1 MFRTI
6 TRKIS
11 AIGTLLVLLFMLN
24 YVMLTYFLNEQE
36 ILAEQMLAMSQAE
49 RRLHS
54 LNGHFYEI
62 QFWEKKVLEEK
73 NPAAIAKY
81 GISISTIKKE
91 FKDLEAVKT
100 NDAIQSKLHS
110 ISAGMRQHEKIFNE
124 ARQLKTTR
132 NLHRTNLNTSY
143 RSLISNVLNNDM
155 DQLFK
160 PLFNLS
166 HFFIVYI
173 MQEDEPVYRSLGM
186 VVDYIYQK
194 IEQID
199 PSDHRTKEYLLTFKR
214 LLDEDFKLAIL
225 INNNETA
232 FETAH
237 KSLFEQFDSVF
248 SQASVLFKNKYVEAE
263 SKRNSLNHMALV
275 LTVVSV
281 ILLGVVL
288 ILFSKTIV
296 TPIRSLALVMGK
308 VKDGNFDERF
318 SWSGNK
324 NDELIRYGYHFN
336 TMLDT
341 LQENETLLRT
351 LIEVLPD
358 LIWLK
363 NPRGEYLLCNIRFEH
378 FFGAKQQDI
387 IGKTDYD
394 FLDKELA
401 DFFGEKDQSAIKANK
416 PCMNEEEIVYADD
429 GHKEHLE
436 TIKTPVYDAEGNLK
450 GVLGIARDITER
462 KRNEQEKIEAYLA
475 LEEHKRLALVGK
487 IAGKMAHDFNNILGI
502 IMGQAE
508 IGRLKCKEPDTLK
521 TLKLIFDQT
530 LRGKNL
536 TKNLVAFAKDQ
547 EPKYEYFYLN
557 EKIQLVLTLLKKDL
571 DGIEI
576 RTQGLSE
583 NIDFFAD
590 PGMIEHC
597 LVNIFQNSIHA
608 LSKSQHPFISI
619 QLQHADGTMIITI
632 ADNGCG
638 IPEQHI
644 DNIFEPSFSLKG
656 SRDVLASYD
665 GSIKGS
671 GYGMANVNKY
681 VELHKGKIKVSSQ
694 VDIGTTVELQFPIVR
709 RTLTNEEK
717 IIVENEGCHSNKRIL
732 LVEDEI
738 QIADVQRF
746 VLTNEPFYHTVDVAH
761 SGETAL
767 KLFDDNDYDL
777 VSLDYI
783 LPGKMNGKHLY
794 DHMRA
799 KNKTIPILF
808 ISGNIEFLESI
819 KALKRDDLL
828 VDHISKPCQNIDYLN
843 CIKLL
848 LDRANNGHGPT

>member
-1 MFRTI
+1 MAT
-6 TRKIS
+6 
-11 AIGTLLVLLFMLN
+11 
-24 YVMLTYFLNEQE
+24 
-36 ILAEQMLAMSQAE
+36 QMLEMSQAE

-54 LNGHFYEI
+54 LHGRFYEV

-73 NPAAIAKY
+73 NPAAIANY
-81 GISISTIKKE
+81 GISISSIKAE
-91 FKDLEAVKT
+91 LKDLEGVKT
-100 NDAIQSKLHS
+100 NDAIQSKLHTIGVS
-110 ISAGMRQHEKIFNE
+110 MLGHEKIFNE
-124 ARQLKTTR
+124 ARQLKTTW

-160 PLFNLS
+160 PLFNLN
-166 HFFIVYI
+166 HFFNVYI
-173 MQEDEPVYRSLGM
+173 MQQDEPVYRSLIM
-186 VVDYIYQK
+186 VVDYLYQK

-214 LLDEDFKLAIL
+214 LLDGDFKLAIL
-225 INNNETA
+225 VNNNETA

-248 SQASVLFKNKYVEAE
+248 SQASALFKSKYVEAE
-263 SKRNSLNHMALV
+263 SERNSLNHMALG
-275 LTVVSV
+275 LTAVSV
-281 ILLGVVL
+281 TLLGVVL
-288 ILFSKTIV
+288 VLFSKTIV
-296 TPIRSLALVMGK
+296 TPIRSLATVMRK
-308 VKDGNFDERF
+308 VKEGNFDERF
-318 SWSGNK
+318 SWHGSK
-324 NDELIRYGYHFN
+324 DDELIRYGYHFN

-363 NPRGEYLLCNIRFEH
+363 NPRGEYLLCNLRFEH
-378 FFGAKQQDI
+378 FFGAKQKDI

-394 FLDKELA
+394 FLDKKLA
-401 DFFGEKDQSAIKANK
+401 DFFGEKDRAAIRANK
-416 PCMNEEEIVYADD
+416 PCMNEEEVVYADD

-436 TIKTPVYDAEGNLK
+436 TIKTPLFDADGNLK

-475 LEEHKRLALVGK
+475 LEEHKKLALVGK

-502 IMGQAE
+502 IMGQSE
-508 IGRLKCKEPDTLK
+508 LGLLKCKEPETLT

-557 EKIQLVLTLLKKDL
+557 EKIELVLSLLKKDL
-571 DGIEI
+571 EGIEI
-576 RTQGLSE
+576 KKGGLFE

-608 LSKSQHPFISI
+608 LSKTQNPFISI
-619 QLQHADGTMIITI
+619 QLQHDNGTMVITI
-632 ADNGCG
+632 GDNGCG
-638 IPEQHI
+638 IPENHI

-671 GYGMANVNKY
+671 GYGMANVYKY
-681 VELHKGKIKVSSQ
+681 VELHKGKIKVRSQ
-694 VDIGTTVELQFPIVR
+694 VDIGTTVELRFPIVR
-709 RTLTNEEK
+709 RTLTKEEK
-717 IIVENEGCHSNKRIL
+717 IIVKHGGCHSNKRIL

-738 QIADVQRF
+738 QIAEVQRF
-746 VLTNEPFYHTVDVAH
+746 VLTNEPCHHTVDVAH
-761 SGETAL
+761 SADAAL
-767 KLFDDNDYDL
+767 KLFDNNDYDL
-777 VSLDYI
+777 VSLDYV
-783 LPGKMNGKHLY
+783 LPGKMNGRNLY

-819 KALKRDDLL
+819 KALKRDDPW

-843 CIKLL
+843 RIKVL
-848 LDRANNGHGPT
+848 LDKIK

>member
-1 MFRTI
+1 LFRTI
-6 TRKIS
+6 TRKIT
-11 AIGTLLVLLFMLN
+11 AIGTLLVLLFVLN
-24 YVMLTYFLNEQE
+24 YGLLTYFLNEQK
-36 ILAEQMLAMSQAE
+36 ILATQMLAMAQAE

-54 LNGHFYEI
+54 LNGRFYEVR
-62 QFWEKKVLEEK
+62 FWERKVLDGK
-73 NPAAIAKY
+73 NPAAIANY
-81 GISISTIKKE
+81 GASISTIKKE
-91 FKDLEAVKT
+91 LRDLEGVKT
-100 NDAIQSKLHS
+100 NEAIQSKLHA
-110 ISAGMRQHEKIFNE
+110 IRGGMLRHEMIFNE
-124 ARQLKTTR
+124 AQQLKITR

-143 RSLISNVLNNDM
+143 RAFISNVLNNDM
-155 DQLFK
+155 RQVFK
-160 PLFNLS
+160 PLFNLN
-166 HFFIVYI
+166 HFYIVYI
-173 MQEDEPVYRSLGM
+173 VQQEEPVYRSVSM
-186 VVDYIYQK
+186 VVDYLYQK

-199 PSDHRTKEYLLTFKR
+199 PSDHRTKEYLRSFKQ

-237 KSLFEQFDSVF
+237 TSLFEQFDSVF
-248 SQASVLFKNKYVEAE
+248 SQASALFKSKYLEAQT
-263 SKRNSLNHMALV
+263 KRNHLNNMALV
-275 LTVVSV
+275 LTVASV
-281 ILLGVVL
+281 TLLGVVFM
-288 ILFSKTIV
+288 LFSKTIV
-296 TPIRSLALVMGK
+296 TPIRSLAMVMRK
-308 VKDGNFDERF
+308 VQEGDVDERF
-318 SWSGNK
+318 FWRGNK
-324 NDELIRYGYHFN
+324 NDELIRFGYHFN

-363 NPRGEYLLCNIRFEH
+363 NPQGEYLLCNLRFEQ
-378 FFGAKQQDI
+378 FFGAKQRDI
-387 IGKTDYD
+387 LGKTDYD
-394 FLDKELA
+394 FIDKELA
-401 DFFGEKDQSAIKANK
+401 DFFREKDQSAIRANK
-416 PCMNEEEIVYADD
+416 PCINEEEIVYADD

-436 TIKTPVYDAEGNLK
+436 TIKTPVFDADGNLK

-462 KRNEQEKIEAYLA
+462 KKNEQEKIEAYLA

-502 IMGQAE
+502 IMGQSE
-508 IGRLKCKEPDTLK
+508 LGMLTCKEPGTLK

-557 EKIQLVLTLLKKDL
+557 EKIELVLTLLEKDL

-576 RTQGLSE
+576 RTEGLSE
-583 NIDFFAD
+583 NVDFFAD

-608 LSKSQHPFISI
+608 LSKSRNPFISI
-619 QLQHADGTMIITI
+619 QLQHVDGTMIITI
-632 ADNGCG
+632 VDNGCG
-638 IPEQHI
+638 IPETHI

-656 SRDVLASYD
+656 SRDVLKSYD
-665 GSIKGS
+665 GAIKGS
-671 GYGMANVNKY
+671 GYGMANVHKY

-694 VDIGTTVELQFPIVR
+694 VNVGTTVELRFPLIGR
-709 RTLTNEEK
+709 KLTQEEK
-717 IIVENEGCHSNKRIL
+717 IIVKNQGCHSNKRIL

-746 VLTNEPFYHTVDVAH
+746 VLTNDPCYHTVDVAH

-783 LPGKMNGKHLY
+783 LPGKMNGKNLY

-799 KNKTIPILF
+799 KDKTIPILF

-819 KALKRDDLL
+819 KALKRDDPL
-828 VDHISKPCQNIDYLN
+828 VDHISKPCQNVDYLN

-848 LDRANNGHGPT
+848 LDKADNGHGPT

>member
-11 AIGTLLVLLFMLN
+11 AIGTLLVLLFVLN
-24 YVMLTYFLNEQE
+24 YGLLTYFLNQQK
-36 ILAEQMLAMSQAE
+36 ILATQMLEMSQAE

-54 LNGHFYEI
+54 LNGRFYEVL
-62 QFWEKKVLEEK
+62 FWEKKVLEEK
-73 NPAAIAKY
+73 NPAAIANY
-81 GISISTIKKE
+81 GASISSIKKE
-91 FKDLEAVKT
+91 LKDLEGLKT
-100 NDAIQSKLHS
+100 NEAIQSKLHA
-110 ISAGMRQHEKIFNE
+110 IRGGMLRHEMIFNE
-124 ARQLKTTR
+124 AQQLKITR

-143 RSLISNVLNNDM
+143 HALISNVLNNDM
-155 DQLFK
+155 RQLFK
-160 PLFNLS
+160 PLFNLN
-166 HFFIVYI
+166 HFFVVYI
-173 MQEDEPVYRSLGM
+173 VQQDEPVYRSVIM
-186 VVDYIYQK
+186 VVDYLYQK

-199 PSDHRTKEYLLTFKR
+199 PSDHRTKEYLLSFKQ

-225 INNNETA
+225 INNNEIA
-232 FETAH
+232 FEAAH
-237 KSLFEQFDSVF
+237 AGLFEQFESVF
-248 SQASVLFKNKYVEAE
+248 SQASALFKNKYLEAQ
-263 SKRNSLNHMALV
+263 SKRNSLNNMALV
-275 LTVVSV
+275 LTVLSV
-281 ILLGVVL
+281 TLLGVVFM
-288 ILFSKTIV
+288 LFSKTIV
-296 TPIRSLALVMGK
+296 TPIRSLAMVMRK
-308 VKDGNFDERF
+308 VQEGDVDERF
-318 SWSGNK
+318 SWRGNK

-336 TMLDT
+336 IMLDT
-341 LQENETLLRT
+341 LQEKETLLRT

-363 NPRGEYLLCNIRFEH
+363 NPKGEYLLCNLRFER

-401 DFFGEKDQSAIKANK
+401 DFFREKDRAAIRAEN
-416 PCMNEEEIVYADD
+416 PCINEEEIVYADG

-436 TIKTPVYDAEGNLK
+436 TIKTPVFDADGNLK

-462 KRNEQEKIEAYLA
+462 KKNEQEKIEAYLA
-475 LEEHKRLALVGK
+475 LEKHKRLALVGK

-502 IMGQAE
+502 IMGQSE
-508 IGRLKCKEPDTLK
+508 LGVLKCKEPETLE

-557 EKIQLVLTLLKKDL
+557 EKIELVLTLLEKDL

-576 RTQGLSE
+576 RTEGLSE
-583 NIDFFAD
+583 NVDFFAD

-608 LSKSQHPFISI
+608 LSKSQNPFISI
-619 QLQHADGTMIITI
+619 QLSHANGTMVITI

-638 IPEQHI
+638 IPEAHLDSI
-644 DNIFEPSFSLKG
+644 YEPSFSLKG
-656 SRDVLASYD
+656 SRDILASY
-665 GSIKGS
+665 GASIKGS

-681 VELHKGKIKVSSQ
+681 VELHNGKIKVSSQ
-694 VDIGTTVELQFPIVR
+694 VNVGTTIELRFPLIR
-709 RTLTNEEK
+709 RKLTKEEK
-717 IIVENEGCHSNKRIL
+717 IIVKNEGWHSNKRIL

-738 QIADVQRF
+738 QIAEVLRF
-746 VLTNEPFYHTVDVAH
+746 VLTHEPCHHTVDVAH
-761 SGETAL
+761 SGDAAL
-767 KLFDDNDYDL
+767 KLFDNNDYDL
-777 VSLDYI
+777 ISLDYV
-783 LPGKMNGKHLY
+783 LPGKMNGKDLY

-819 KALKRDDLL
+819 KELKKDDPL

-843 CIKLL
+843 RIKLL
-848 LDRANNGHGPT
+848 IDKAYSS

>member
-1 MFRTI
+1 MLLFRTI
-6 TRKIS
+6 TSKII

-24 YVMLTYFLNEQE
+24 YGLLTYFLNEQK
-36 ILAEQMLAMSQAE
+36 ILAAQMLEMSQAE

-54 LNGHFYEI
+54 LNGHFYEVR
-62 QFWEKKVLEEK
+62 FWEKKVLEEK

-81 GISISTIKKE
+81 GSSISTIKNELKA
-91 FKDLEAVKT
+91 LEGIKT
-100 NDAIQSKLHS
+100 NETIQSKLHS
-110 ISAGMRQHEKIFNE
+110 IRLGMLQHEEIFNE
-124 ARQLKTTR
+124 AQQLKTTQ

-155 DQLFK
+155 DQLYK

-173 MQEDEPVYRSLGM
+173 MQQDEPVYRSLGM
-186 VVDYIYQK
+186 VVDYLYQR

-199 PSDHRTKEYLLTFKR
+199 PSDHRTKEYLLSFKR

-225 INNNETA
+225 IKNNETS
-232 FETAH
+232 FESEHT
-237 KSLFEQFDSVF
+237 SLFEQFDTVF
-248 SQASVLFKNKYVEAE
+248 SQASALFKSKYIEAE
-263 SKRNSLNHMALV
+263 SKRKNLNHMALV

-281 ILLGVVL
+281 TLLGVVL

-296 TPIRSLALVMGK
+296 RPIRSLAIVMGK
-308 VKDGNFDERF
+308 VKEGNFDERF
-318 SWSGNK
+318 SWPGNK

-363 NPRGEYLLCNIRFEH
+363 NPKGEYLLCNLRFER
-378 FFGAKQQDI
+378 FFGAKQRDI

-394 FLDKELA
+394 FLDEKSA
-401 DFFGEKDQSAIKANK
+401 DFFREKDQAAIRANK

-436 TIKTPVYDAEGNLK
+436 TIKAPLFDAEGNLK
-450 GVLGIARDITER
+450 GVLGISRDITER
-462 KRNEQEKIEAYLA
+462 KKNEQEKIEAYLA
-475 LEEHKRLALVGK
+475 LEEHKKLALVGK
-487 IAGKMAHDFNNILGI
+487 IAGKMAHDFNNVLGI
-502 IMGQAE
+502 IMGQSE
-508 IGRLKCKEPDTLK
+508 IGLLKCKEPETLK

-536 TKNLVAFAKDQ
+536 TRNLVAFAKDQ

-557 EKIQLVLTLLKKDL
+557 EKIELVLTLLKKDL

-576 RTQGLSE
+576 KTDGLSASV
-583 NIDFFAD
+583 DFFAD

-608 LSKSQHPFISI
+608 LSKSKNPFISI
-619 QLQHADGTMIITI
+619 QLRQDNGTMIITI
-632 ADNGCG
+632 DDNGCG
-638 IPEQHI
+638 IPEKHM

-665 GSIKGS
+665 ESIKGS

-681 VELHKGKIKVSSQ
+681 VELHNGTINVSSQ
-694 VDIGTTVELQFPIVR
+694 ENVGTTIELRFPLIR
-709 RTLTNEEK
+709 RQLTKEEK
-717 IIVENEGCHSNKRIL
+717 IIVKNEGCHTNKRIL
-732 LVEDEI
+732 LIEDEI
-738 QIADVQRF
+738 QIAEVQRF
-746 VLTNEPFYHTVDVAH
+746 VLTSDPCHHTVDVAH
-761 SGETAL
+761 SGEAAL
-767 KLFDDNDYDL
+767 KLFDNNDYDL
-777 VSLDYI
+777 ISLDYF
-783 LPGKMNGKHLY
+783 LPGKLNGKNLY

-819 KALKRDDLL
+819 KALKRDDPL

-843 CIKLL
+843 RIKLL
-848 LDRANNGHGPT
+848 FDKANNS